1 MSFVQRLTG
10 LILLT
15 LVMVPSFAQGISGA
29 RQVCDSGTAAG
40 FECSNVDLIAW
51 LDRSQLTTEPLT
63 TDPFGNV
70 IQPTFQM
77 NDMWG
82 WEHEE
87 SGRSFLLAGRTNG
100 TAFVE
105 VTDPFNPVFLG
116 ELPSSEVDS
125 QGNPRHSVWRDMKVY
140 DNHAYIVA
148 DGAPG
153 HGMQVFDL
161 TQLLSVTDP
170 QVFSLTNHY
179 TLLSSVHNIVINE
192 DTGYAFAVGMGGGVQ
207 PCGSGL
213 HIIDLSDPA
222 NPEFTGCYSEFNTS
236 RGGGAYTHDAHCVVY
251 EGPDADWADSE
262 ICVNSNERSVVI
274 TDVTQKQA
282 PTPISIGQYPATE
295 YTHQGWLSD
304 DHRYYFQGD
313 ELDEVRGAV
322 GNTRTVIWDLQD
334 LDDPVVAGEFFAQ
347 RNTIDHN
354 MYVLDEKIYQCN
366 YNAGLQVLTFDG
378 VANGELDVQIDL
390 ATRDEVFGH
399 ADRFDEK
406 FDMVRTYRKGSWKY
420 IRNYQAYYADG
431 LQNNYRYRQL
441 AYDNW
446 RDLYRVDRLNP
457 VQRQFFERRP
467 VEQLFNLAT
476 DPHEVKNLAADPAQ
490 AKRLADMRRLL
501 RDKMKSINDLSFY
514 HENRMVTAALEDGV
528 AFGRKNA
535 KQVSRLSDLAD
546 LALQPF
552 GEVQAALGQALK
564 SKGALHRYWALKVC
578 ANFGDEAKPLAKAA
592 EPLLKDKNLMV
603 RVRAAE
609 FLGSIKAVDPMPTLY
624 GVVNTAE
631 TEQAL
636 MIAFNT
642 IVYLRDQIGHE
653 YDPSKVKLKFNKG
666 EVYRRVQY
674 LAGTEPNTNY

>member
-1 MSFVQRLTG
+1 MRGGIAKGKTSKRQSKTGVLALSLAKRLALTVRMRFSRLIFSLLAAVSLPGLAEAAEPAKRPNFVFILSEDNSVHYLRLYGNKLGITPNIERLAAEGLTFNHAFSAAPVCSVARTTLATAMHAPRVGFQYHRKSALATLPPGVKPWSQVLREHGYYATNNAKTDYNFKVEMKQAWDMSSNKATWRKRPNKAMPFFHMQ
-10 LILLT
+10 
-15 LVMVPSFAQGISGA
+15 SFADSHESRLHFPLKQMETPTKTSPDDVVLQPYFPDTPIMRYTKARYYDRMGIIDGHVGRIVSQLKEDGLLENTFVFYFGDHGGVMPRSKGYAYESGLHVPLVVRIPENFKHLVDHKRGA
-29 RQVCDSGTAAG
+29 RTDG
-40 FECSNVDLIAW
+40 FVSFID
-51 LDRSQLTTEPLT
+51 
-63 TDPFGNV
+63 FG
-70 IQPTFQM
+70 PTVL
-77 NDMWG
+77 N
-82 WEHEE
+82 
-87 SGRSFLLAGRTNG
+87 LAGIAPHKEIDGR
-100 TAFVE
+100 A
-105 VTDPFNPVFLG
+105 FLG
-116 ELPSSEVDS
+116 E
-125 QGNPRHSVWRDMKVY
+125 
-140 DNHAYIVA
+140 
-148 DGAPG
+148 GA
-153 HGMQVFDL
+153 
-161 TQLLSVTDP
+161 T
-170 QVFSLTNHY
+170 
-179 TLLSSVHNIVINE
+179 
-192 DTGYAFAVGMGGGVQ
+192 AV
-207 PCGSGL
+207 
-213 HIIDLSDPA
+213 
-222 NPEFTGCYSEFNTS
+222 
-236 RGGGAYTHDAHCVVY
+236 
-251 EGPDADWADSE
+251 
-262 ICVNSNERSVVI
+262 
-274 TDVTQKQA
+274 
-282 PTPISIGQYPATE
+282 
-295 YTHQGWLSD
+295 
-304 DHRYYFQGD
+304 
-313 ELDEVRGAV
+313 
-322 GNTRTVIWDLQD
+322 
-334 LDDPVVAGEFFAQ
+334 
-347 RNTIDHN
+347 
-354 MYVLDEKIYQCN
+354 
-366 YNAGLQVLTFDG
+366 
-378 VANGELDVQIDL
+378 DL

-476 DPHEVKNLAADPAQ
+476 DPHEVNNLAANPAQ

-514 HENRMVTAALEDGV
+514 PENRMVTAALEDGV

-535 KQVSRLSDLAD
+535 KQVSHLSDLAD

-552 GEVQAALGQALK
+552 GEVQAPLGQALK
-564 SKGALHRYWALKVC
+564 SKGVLRRYWALKVC

-642 IVYLRDQIGHE
+642 IVFLRDQIGHE
-653 YDPSKVKLKFNKG
+653 YDPSKVKLKFDKG

>member
-1 MSFVQRLTG
+1 MRFSRLIFSLLAAVSLPSLAKAAEPAKRPNFVFILSEDNSVHYLRLYGNKLGITPNIERLAAEGLTFNHAFSAAPVCSVARTTLATAMHAPRVGFQYHRKSALATLPPGVKPWSQVLREHGYYATNNAKTDYNFKVDMKQAWDMSSNKATWRKRPNKAMPFFHMQ
-10 LILLT
+10 
-15 LVMVPSFAQGISGA
+15 SFADSHESRLHFPLKQMETPTKTSPDDVVLQPYFPDTPIMRYTKARYYDRMGIIDGHVGRIVSQLKEDGLLGNTFVFYFGDHGGVMPRSKGYAYESGLHVPLVVRIPENFKHLVDHKRGA
-29 RQVCDSGTAAG
+29 RTDG
-40 FECSNVDLIAW
+40 FVSFID
-51 LDRSQLTTEPLT
+51 
-63 TDPFGNV
+63 FG
-70 IQPTFQM
+70 PTVL
-77 NDMWG
+77 N
-82 WEHEE
+82 
-87 SGRSFLLAGRTNG
+87 LAGIAPHKELDGR
-100 TAFVE
+100 A
-105 VTDPFNPVFLG
+105 FLG
-116 ELPSSEVDS
+116 EGTS
-125 QGNPRHSVWRDMKVY
+125 
-140 DNHAYIVA
+140 
-148 DGAPG
+148 
-153 HGMQVFDL
+153 
-161 TQLLSVTDP
+161 
-170 QVFSLTNHY
+170 
-179 TLLSSVHNIVINE
+179 
-192 DTGYAFAVGMGGGVQ
+192 AV
-207 PCGSGL
+207 
-213 HIIDLSDPA
+213 
-222 NPEFTGCYSEFNTS
+222 
-236 RGGGAYTHDAHCVVY
+236 
-251 EGPDADWADSE
+251 
-262 ICVNSNERSVVI
+262 
-274 TDVTQKQA
+274 
-282 PTPISIGQYPATE
+282 
-295 YTHQGWLSD
+295 
-304 DHRYYFQGD
+304 
-313 ELDEVRGAV
+313 
-322 GNTRTVIWDLQD
+322 
-334 LDDPVVAGEFFAQ
+334 
-347 RNTIDHN
+347 
-354 MYVLDEKIYQCN
+354 
-366 YNAGLQVLTFDG
+366 
-378 VANGELDVQIDL
+378 DL

-476 DPHEVKNLAADPAQ
+476 DPHEVNNLAADPAQ

-592 EPLLKDKNLMV
+592 EPLLNDKNLMV

-642 IVYLRDQIGHE
+642 IVFLRDQIGHE